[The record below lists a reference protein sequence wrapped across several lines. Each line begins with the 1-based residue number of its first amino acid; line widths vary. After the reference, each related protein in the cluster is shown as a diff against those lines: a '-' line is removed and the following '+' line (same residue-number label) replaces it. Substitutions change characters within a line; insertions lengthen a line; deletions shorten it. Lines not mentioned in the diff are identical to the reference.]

1 MATDIYHAFGAL
13 TQYFGNLL
21 ALVTL
26 AAQRWF
32 TAHGRHAMLC
42 PN

>member
-1 MATDIYHAFGAL
+1 MATDIYYAFGAL

-32 TAHGRHAMLC
+32 TAQRRRAFFSRY
-42 PN
+42 